1 MKKFA
6 VRTDPKLLEGGG
18 NEVTA
23 KLMIELTDGQRIER
37 LAGLERGKSQ
47 KWISISEL
55 EEKFRQCAARV
66 LPDAQAKRAFDFALD
81 LDSAKSIHGLMEL
94 VGAKA

>member
-1 MKKFA
+1 
-6 VRTDPKLLEGGG
+6 LLQGDG

-23 KLMIELTDGQRIER
+23 KLMIELIDGQRIER
-37 LAGLERGKSQ
+37 LASLERGKAQ
-47 KWISISEL
+47 KWISTGEL

-66 LPDAQAKRAFDFALD
+66 LPNEQAQRAFDFALE
-81 LDSAKSIHGLMEL
+81 LDGAKSIHGLMEL